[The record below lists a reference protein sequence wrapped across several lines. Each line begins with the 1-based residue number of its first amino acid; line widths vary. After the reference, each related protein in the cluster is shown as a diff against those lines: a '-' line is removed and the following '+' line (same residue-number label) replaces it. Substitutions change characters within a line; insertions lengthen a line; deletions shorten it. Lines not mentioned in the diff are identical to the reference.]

1 MKHLRATR
9 CALLAIAGCLAYAA
23 GQAATVG
30 RAQGAVL
37 IGRPLE
43 VTVPVVLEGSGDT
56 APECAEAEVFYGDLK
71 VPPGNVSA
79 ELVSGARGPLV
90 RVRSRVAVDEPVVTV
105 YLQLGCGNRYTRR
118 LVLLAEPDP
127 SVDVSRPSPE
137 AAAAL
142 PPAEAVEAAVNA
154 APLNLSMSR
163 GLPAVTTPPAAPAAP
178 VRRKR
183 PKPAPAPEAAKP
195 AAVAA
200 PPAVAPPKPAASAAA
215 AAQPA
220 AAPHDQLK
228 LDVPLGVAEP
238 SAPSEEQ
245 LRQAARLQSI
255 ERDLGEMRQY
265 LKRSDA
271 SLLQLQTQLARAES
285 ERYSNPLVYVLF
297 ALLLVMAALMALFWR
312 RALAARESAA
322 DDWWRS
328 PRAER
333 EAGRAAVAS
342 AGVPEHDD
350 DVHAAELSSAP
361 APFGVADSV
370 TAGLAGDKDAAT
382 PTVRVPLTSVTA
394 RTDDFQSSQAGSRAL
409 KAEELHDVQQ
419 EADFF
424 SSLGEY
430 DRAIEVL
437 RSHIQAHP
445 ETSAVAWLDLVE
457 IYHKL
462 GRREEFDWVRREFR
476 QRFNAQVPAFD
487 DYSQESAGIEA
498 YDNAMARIAALW
510 PSRRVLDVIEE
521 SIFRGPSK
529 TGADAFSLQAY
540 RELLLLHHIGQQVLV
555 GADSARAPFG
565 DSGPASGPTS
575 DSPGF
580 SHTSIHPLSTGLASL
595 DVAPRDRGRFQDQA
609 AQDMDLVLD
618 LNLDEPEAPAQHADA
633 HLLDFDLPE
642 GTEDLPPPHIRR

>member
-1 MKHLRATR
+1 MKHLLASR
-9 CALLAIAGCLAYAA
+9 CAALAVAGCLAHAA

-43 VTVPVVLEGSGDT
+43 IAVPLLLEGSGDS
-56 APECAEAEVFYGDLK
+56 APECAEAEVFYGDTK
-71 VPPGNVSA
+71 VPASNVNTEFQTA
-79 ELVSGARGPLV
+79 ARGPVV
-90 RVRSRVAVDEPVVTV
+90 RVRSGAAVNEPVVTV
-105 YLQLGCGNRYTRR
+105 YLQLGCGSRFTRR

-127 SVDVSRPSPE
+127 AVDVQRPAPGVI
-137 AAAAL
+137 AA
-142 PPAEAVEAAVNA
+142 PKRAEAVEAAVNA
-154 APLNLSMSR
+154 AQLNLSTSR
-163 GLPAVTTPPAAPAAP
+163 GLPATAQAAAVAPQPVPRKRLPPSPPASRPAAAVKP
-178 VRRKR
+178 AAAKR
-183 PKPAPAPEAAKP
+183 PKALATAPVLVQP
-195 AAVAA
+195 A
-200 PPAVAPPKPAASAAA
+200 PPAR
-215 AAQPA
+215 
-220 AAPHDQLK
+220 DQLK
-228 LDVPLGVAEP
+228 LDVPAGVAEP
-238 SAPSEEQ
+238 APPSEEQ

-255 ERDLGEMRQY
+255 ERDLGEMRQF
-265 LKRSDA
+265 LKRNDSA
-271 SLLQLQTQLARAES
+271 MLQLQAQLARAES
-285 ERYSNPLVYVLF
+285 QRYSNPLVYALSV
-297 ALLLVMAALMALFWR
+297 LLLIMAALMAYFWR
-312 RALAARESAA
+312 RAVLAREAA
-322 DDWWRS
+322 EDDWWRS

-333 EAGRAAVAS
+333 EAGRPAAASTGARDPERQERPEKAS
-342 AGVPEHDD
+342 APV
-350 DVHAAELSSAP
+350 A
-361 APFGVADSV
+361 FGVADAV
-370 TAGLAGDKDAAT
+370 PAGMAASDPVT

-437 RSHIQAHP
+437 RGHIQAHP

-498 YDNAMARIAALW
+498 YDHAMARIAALW

-529 TGADAFSLQAY
+529 DGAEAFSLQAY

-555 GADSARAPFG
+555 GSDSPRTHFS
-565 DSGPASGPTS
+565 DSGPVSGSNP
-575 DSPGF
+575 DSHGF
-580 SHTSIHPLSTGLASL
+580 SHTSIHPLSTGLSSL
-595 DVAPRDRGRFQDQA
+595 DLPPREAPRGQHRRE
-609 AQDMDLVLD
+609 DLGDLELD
-618 LNLDEPEAPAQHADA
+618 LNLDEPQVQARHQADP
-633 HLLDFDLPE
+633 HLLDFDLPDIGE
-642 GTEDLPPPHIRR
+642 NTQTSSIRR

>member
-1 MKHLRATR
+1 MLASR
-9 CALLAIAGCLAYAA
+9 CAALAVAGCLAHAA

-43 VTVPVVLEGSGDT
+43 IAVPLVLEGSGDI
-56 APECAEAEVFYGDLK
+56 APECAEAEVFYGDTK
-71 VPPGNVSA
+71 VPASSVNT
-79 ELVSGARGPLV
+79 ELQTAARGPVV
-90 RVRSRVAVDEPVVTV
+90 RVRSGAAVNEPVVTV
-105 YLQLGCGNRYTRR
+105 YLQLGCGSRFTRR

-127 SVDVSRPSPE
+127 AVDVQRPAPGVIATPQRAE
-137 AAAAL
+137 AA
-142 PPAEAVEAAVNA
+142 EAAVNA

-163 GLPAVTTPPAAPAAP
+163 GLPATAQPAAAPPKP

-183 PKPAPAPEAAKP
+183 PPAPPAASRPAAPAKP
-195 AAVAA
+195 AATKPSKPLATAPVLAQPA
-200 PPAVAPPKPAASAAA
+200 PPAR
-215 AAQPA
+215 
-220 AAPHDQLK
+220 DQLK
-228 LDVPLGVAEP
+228 LDVPIGVAEP
-238 SAPSEEQ
+238 AAPSEEQ

-255 ERDLGEMRQY
+255 ERDLGEMRQF
-265 LKRSDA
+265 LKRNDSA
-271 SLLQLQTQLARAES
+271 MLQLQAQLARAES
-285 ERYSNPLVYVLF
+285 ARYSNPLVYVLLV
-297 ALLLVMAALMALFWR
+297 LLLVMAGLMAYFWR
-312 RALAARESAA
+312 RAVLAREAAA

-333 EAGRAAVAS
+333 EAGRAAAAS
-342 AGVPEHDD
+342 AGARDPARERGGHDRPEK
-350 DVHAAELSSAP
+350 VP
-361 APFGVADSV
+361 APVTFSVADSV
-370 TAGLAGDKDAAT
+370 PAGTAAADSPT

-437 RSHIQAHP
+437 RGHIQAHP

-498 YDNAMARIAALW
+498 YDHAMARIAALW

-529 TGADAFSLQAY
+529 DGAEAFSLQAY

-555 GADSARAPFG
+555 GSEDPRSHFS
-565 DSGPASGPTS
+565 DSGPVSGSNS

-595 DVAPRDRGRFQDQA
+595 DLPPREAPRGHHREEDDG
-609 AQDMDLVLD
+609 DLELD
-618 LNLDEPEAPAQHADA
+618 LNLDEPQVSARHQSDT
-633 HLLDFDLPE
+633 HLLDFDLPDMGE
-642 GTEDLPPPHIRR
+642 NT